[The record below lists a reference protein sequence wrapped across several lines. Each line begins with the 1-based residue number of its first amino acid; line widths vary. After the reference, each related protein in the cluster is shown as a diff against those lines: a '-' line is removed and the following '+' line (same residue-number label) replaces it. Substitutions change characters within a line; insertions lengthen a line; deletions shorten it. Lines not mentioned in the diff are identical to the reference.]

1 MGGTTIGI
9 APLLPWA
16 VIAPL
21 GVVGLGLFL
30 YAAYRRATGA
40 LWRGLAAVSLV
51 AALINPA
58 IVDEQRKPLKDVA
71 AIVVDS
77 TPSQSAGART
87 AQTELAL
94 SELRR
99 RLKVMEDTLEVRT
112 IRIEHDSVAS
122 ASEGTRLFGPLTR
135 LLSDVPPRRLAGAVI
150 ITDGQVHDIPD
161 NLRAAGL
168 PAPVHALLTGEPD
181 EGDRRLVVL
190 EAPSYGIVGK
200 ELLMTVRVEDSGG
213 PDTDNPRFAKLTV
226 RLNGTDSGTHE
237 LRVGEDAT
245 FAITL
250 DHRGLS
256 VLELSVERGPRE
268 LTLSNNRAVVQLNGV
283 QDRLRVLLVSG
294 EPHAGERTWRN
305 LLKSDPSVDLV
316 HFTILR
322 PPEKQDGTPINELS
336 LISFPTRELFE
347 VKIDE
352 FDLVIFDRYRRRGV
366 LPPVYLQNIADYVV
380 RGGALLEAVGP
391 TFAGPFSIFRTP
403 LGEVLPGEPTGA
415 IFERRF
421 RPQITEM
428 GHRHPVTMRLPGG
441 PALSNGKGFGE
452 PSWGRWFRQIDTE
465 AKRGR
470 VLISGVEDRPLLI
483 LDRVGDGR
491 VAQLNSDHIW
501 LWARGFEGGGP
512 QAELLRRLAHWLM
525 KEPELEENDLRA
537 HIVNDRLE
545 IVRRN
550 VDRQEKGIEITLP
563 DGSQLIIRP
572 EEGSPGEYRAS
583 LPIDAAGLYRISDGD
598 RVTMAA
604 AGALNSLEL
613 ADMRASADLIA
624 PALADVGGVARWLN
638 EGLPQIRSVRPGR
651 RAAGQ
656 GWIGLIAN
664 GDYVVTGISQ
674 IPLMPALLL
683 LFLAL
688 GATAAA
694 WRREGE

>member
-1 MGGTTIGI
+1 MGGTAIGF

-16 VIAPL
+16 IIAPL
-21 GVVGLGLFL
+21 GLAALGLFIFAL
-30 YAAYRRATGA
+30 FRRAKGA
-40 LWRGLAAVSLV
+40 LWRGLAAASLI
-51 AALINPA
+51 AALVNPS
-58 IVDEQRKPLKDVA
+58 IIDEQRKPLKDVA
-71 AIVVDS
+71 AVVVDA
-77 TPSQSAGART
+77 TPSQNVGARR
-87 AQTELAL
+87 AQAEFALGELQ
-94 SELRR
+94 R
-99 RLKVMEDTLEVRT
+99 RLKVMQDTLEVRT
-112 IRIEHDSVAS
+112 IHIEHDSVAS

-135 LLSDVPPRRLAGAVI
+135 ALSDVPPRRLAGAVI
-150 ITDGQVHDIPD
+150 ITDGQIHDVPD
-161 NLRAAGL
+161 DLRAAGL
-168 PAPVHALLTGEPD
+168 PAPVHVLLTGDQD

-200 ELLMTVRVEDSGG
+200 ELLMTVRIEDNGS
-213 PDTDNPRFAKLTV
+213 PDTGEPSLAKLTV
-226 RLNGTDSGTHE
+226 RLNGTDSQTNE
-237 LRVGEDAT
+237 LPVGIDAT

-256 VLELSVERGPRE
+256 VLELSVESGPRE
-268 LTLSNNRAVVQLNGV
+268 LTLINNRAVVQINGV
-283 QDRLRVLLVSG
+283 QDCLRVLLVSG

-366 LPPVYLQNIADYVV
+366 LPPVYLQNIADYVA

-391 TFAGPFSIFRTP
+391 TYAGPFSIFRTP
-403 LGEVLPGEPTGA
+403 LGAVLPGEPTGA
-415 IFERRF
+415 VFERRF
-421 RPQITEM
+421 TPQITDM

-441 PALSNGKGFGE
+441 PSISAGKGIGE
-452 PSWGRWFRQIDTE
+452 PGWGRWFRQIDTE
-465 AKRGR
+465 AARGR
-470 VLISGVEDRPLLI
+470 VLMSGIEGRPLLI
-483 LDRVGDGR
+483 LDRVGKGR
-491 VAQLNSDHIW
+491 IAQLNSDQIW

-537 HIVNDRLE
+537 QVLNDSLE

-550 VDRQEKGIEITLP
+550 VDRQEKGVEVTFP
-563 DGSQLIIRP
+563 DGRRLVVRP
-572 EEGSPGEYRAS
+572 EESSPGEYRAS

-604 AGALNSLEL
+604 AGTLNSLEL
-613 ADMRASADLIA
+613 ADMRASADLLA
-624 PALADVGGVARWLN
+624 PSVEAVGGVARWLN
-638 EGLPQIRSVRPGR
+638 QGVPEIRSVRPAR

-656 GWIGLIAN
+656 GWIGLVEN

-674 IPLMPALLL
+674 IPLMPALLIL
-683 LFLAL
+683 LLAL

-694 WRREGE
+694 WRREGD

>member
-1 MGGTTIGI
+1 MGGTAISF

-21 GVVGLGLFL
+21 GLAALGLFL
-30 YAAYRRATGA
+30 FAVYRRAKGV
-40 LWRGLAAVSLV
+40 LWRGLAATSLI
-51 AALINPA
+51 AALVNPA

-71 AIVVDS
+71 AVVVDA
-77 TPSQSAGART
+77 TPSQNVGARR
-87 AQTELAL
+87 AQAEFALGELQ
-94 SELRR
+94 R

-122 ASEGTRLFGPLTR
+122 ASEGTRLFGPLIR

-150 ITDGQVHDIPD
+150 ITDGQVHDVPD
-161 NLRAAGL
+161 DLRGAGF
-168 PAPVHALLTGEPD
+168 PAPVHVLLTGDQD

-200 ELLMTVRVEDSGG
+200 ELLMTVRIEDNGS
-213 PDTDNPRFAKLTV
+213 PDTGESSFAKLTV
-226 RLNGTDSGTHE
+226 RLNGTDSQTNE
-237 LRVGEDAT
+237 LPVGIDAT

-250 DHRGLS
+250 DRRGLS
-256 VLELSVERGPRE
+256 VLELSVESGPRE
-268 LTLSNNRAVVQLNGV
+268 LTLINNRAVIQVNGV

-366 LPPVYLQNIADYVV
+366 LPPVYLQNIADYVA

-403 LGEVLPGEPTGA
+403 LGGVLPGEPTGA
-415 IFERRF
+415 IYERRF
-421 RPQITEM
+421 RPQITDM

-441 PALSNGKGFGE
+441 PARSDGKGFGE
-452 PSWGRWFRQIDTE
+452 PGWGRWFRQIDTE
-465 AKRGR
+465 AARGR
-470 VLISGVEDRPLLI
+470 VLMSGIEGRPLLI
-483 LDRVGDGR
+483 LDRVGEGR
-491 VAQLNSDHIW
+491 IAQLNSDHIW

-537 HIVNDRLE
+537 RVDNDSLE
-545 IVRRN
+545 IIRRN
-550 VDRQEKGIEITLP
+550 VDRQEKGVEVTFP
-563 DGSQLIIRP
+563 DGRRLVVRP
-572 EEGSPGEYRAS
+572 EESSPGEYRAS

-613 ADMRASADLIA
+613 ADMRASADLLA
-624 PALADVGGVARWLN
+624 PRIEPVGGVTRWLN
-638 EGLPQIRSVRPGR
+638 RGVPTVRNVRPAR

-656 GWIGLIAN
+656 GWIGLVAN

-674 IPLMPALLL
+674 IPLMPALVILL
-683 LFLAL
+683 LAL

-694 WRREGE
+694 WRREGD

>member
-1 MGGTTIGI
+1 MGGTTISF

-21 GVVGLGLFL
+21 GLIALGLFL
-30 YAAYRRATGA
+30 YAVYRRAGGV
-40 LWRGLAAVSLV
+40 LWRGLAAASLIT
-51 AALINPA
+51 ALVNPA

-71 AIVVDS
+71 AVVVDA
-77 TPSQSAGART
+77 TPSQNVGARR
-87 AQTELAL
+87 AQIEVALGELQ
-94 SELRR
+94 R

-112 IRIEHDSVAS
+112 IRVEHDSVAS
-122 ASEGTRLFGPLTR
+122 ASEGTRLFGPMTR
-135 LLSDVPPRRLAGAVI
+135 MLSDVPPRRLAGAVI
-150 ITDGQVHDIPD
+150 ITDGQVHDVPD
-161 NLRAAGL
+161 DLATAGL
-168 PAPVHALLTGEPD
+168 TAPVHVLLTGDPN
-181 EGDRRLVVL
+181 EGDRRLIVL

-200 ELLMTVRVEDSGG
+200 ELLMTVRIEDSGG
-213 PDTDNPRFAKLTV
+213 PDTEDRGSATLTV
-226 RLNGTDSGTHE
+226 RLNGADSRTYE
-237 LRVGEDAT
+237 LPVGIDAT
-245 FAITL
+245 FAVTL

-256 VLELSVERGPRE
+256 ILELSVERGSRE
-268 LTLSNNRAVVQLNGV
+268 LTLINNRAVVQVNGV

-366 LPPVYLQNIADYVV
+366 LPPVYLQNIADYVA

-403 LGEVLPGEPTGA
+403 LGDVLPGEPTGS

-421 RPQITEM
+421 RPQITEI

-441 PALSNGKGFGE
+441 PALSGGKAIGE
-452 PSWGRWFRQIDTE
+452 PGWGRWFRQIDSE
-465 AKRGR
+465 AARGR
-470 VLISGVEDRPLLI
+470 VLMSGIEGRPLLI

-537 HIVNDRLE
+537 QVVNDRLE
-545 IVRRN
+545 IVRRS
-550 VDRQEKGIEITLP
+550 VDRQEKGVEITFP
-563 DGSQLIIRP
+563 DGRQIVVRP
-572 EEGSPGEYRAS
+572 EENLPGEYRAS
-583 LPIDAAGLYRISDGD
+583 VPIDAAGLYRISDGE

-613 ADMRASADLIA
+613 ADMRASADLLAPGIA
-624 PALADVGGVARWLN
+624 AVGGAARWLN
-638 EGLPQIRSVRPGR
+638 QGVPQIRSVRPGR

-664 GDYVVTGISQ
+664 GDYVVTGIRQ
-674 IPLMPALLL
+674 IPLMPGLVILL
-683 LFLAL
+683 LAL

-694 WRREGE
+694 WRREGD